1 MQTPTPPWAGTGT
14 LLGLLLAGVGSLS
27 AQNLKPLSD
36 YNVITRGNFSTTSEV
51 EGRTLVGGSLISQN
65 SANFG
70 IKLQGKVSSTTP
82 VLSVHGDIV
91 SGNPLNL
98 NAGSLEIGGNLNNR
112 KINYN
117 GGGSLL
123 TGYTTDGTAIIN
135 SLDLASQALSALNKN
150 SSFIMP
156 ADQPAAFKFN
166 ATPDSNGVAVFSVSA
181 SDLFSNNKVQQ
192 IELNLNGASD
202 IVINVSGVNIVWTAG
217 NMVGVF
223 NQDDVRDNIVWN
235 FYEATTIDFGSH
247 AMNGQILAP
256 LADVTTSG
264 VINGSIYANSLTTTS
279 EVHLPGYNGSLT
291 LVPEPSSALL
301 GGLGMTLLLCRRK
314 RLG

>member
-1 MQTPTPPWAGTGT
+1 MAG
-14 LLGLLLAGVGSLS
+14 AGSLS
-27 AQNLKPLSD
+27 AQNLKPLGD
-36 YNVITRGNFSTTSEV
+36 YSVITRLDFSTTSEV
-51 EGRTLVGGSLISQN
+51 EGRTLIGRNLTSQN

-70 IKLQGKVSSTTP
+70 IKLQGKVSASTP
-82 VLSVHGDIV
+82 VLSVHGDIA

-98 NAGSLEIGGNLNNR
+98 NAGSLELGGSLNNR
-112 KINYN
+112 KVNYN
-117 GGGSLL
+117 GGGTLL
-123 TGYTTDGTAIIN
+123 NGYTTDGTAIIN
-135 SLDLASQALSALNKN
+135 NLDLASQALYALGKN

-166 ATPDSNGVAVFSVSA
+166 ATPDANGLAVFSVSA
-181 SDLFSNNKVQQ
+181 SDLFSNQKVQQ

-202 IVINVSGVNIVWTAG
+202 IVINVSGVNIVWSAG

-247 AMNGQILAP
+247 AMNGQVLAP
-256 LADVTTSG
+256 LANVTTSG
-264 VINGSIYANSLTTTS
+264 NINGSIFANSLTTTS
-279 EVHLPGYNGSLT
+279 EVHLPGYNGNIN

-301 GGLGMTLLLCRRK
+301 GGLGMTLLLTRR
-314 RLG
+314 RRQG